1 MMMSTKTNIFNYI
14 NFSRSRFLKPAPL
27 IIIALFLSSCSL
39 KYDETISAEEK
50 NPEFVFYDT
59 KLTRYENNSK
69 KAEINTG
76 YIEQYKDSDATYARD
91 VNFKTIDKEGKMETE
106 GQCGLLYFDSKK
118 EIYELYDGIKLFNV
132 KQNTRFSA
140 DILRWNGK
148 TEQLT
153 SGRTD
158 MVRIEKDDTVI
169 VGSGFSASGISGRF
183 NFTGKVNGNIVTK
196 AEQENAES
204 EQSGIEE
211 TDKGESEQQ

>member
-1 MMMSTKTNIFNYI
+1 MMSKKSIARQTKS
-14 NFSRSRFLKPAPL
+14 FSLNLLAMLGLSAFG
-27 IIIALFLSSCSL
+27 LFSSSCSL
-39 KYDETISAEEK
+39 KYDETVSAEEK

-59 KLTRYENNSK
+59 KLTRYENNNK

-76 YIEQYKDSDATYARD
+76 YLEQYKDSDATYAKD
-91 VNFKTIDKEGKMETE
+91 VSFKTIYKDGKLETE
-106 GQCGLLYFDSKK
+106 GKCGLLYFDSKK
-118 EIYELYDGIKLFNV
+118 ELYELYDGIKLFNV

-183 NFTGKVNGNIVTK
+183 NFTGTVNGNIVTK
-196 AEQENAES
+196 SEEEKAGEQ
-204 EQSGIEE
+204 
-211 TDKGESEQQ
+211 

>member
-1 MMMSTKTNIFNYI
+1 MSKKTFQFNS
-14 NFSRSRFLKPAPL
+14 NFFSLKHLVFLGISTL
-27 IIIALFLSSCSL
+27 VLFSSSCSL
-39 KYDETISAEEK
+39 KYDETINAEEK
-50 NPEFVFYDT
+50 NPEFIFFDT

-76 YIEQYKDSDATYARD
+76 YIEQYKNSDATYARD
-91 VNFKTIDKEGKMETE
+91 VNFKTLDKEGKLETE
-106 GQCGLLYFDSKK
+106 GKCGLLYFDSKK
-118 EIYELYDGIKLFNV
+118 ELYELYDGIKLFNI

-169 VGSGFSASGISGRF
+169 IGSGFSASGISGRF
-183 NFTGKVNGNIVTK
+183 NFTGTVNGNIVTK
-196 AEQENAES
+196 SEEEKSGETAANNDTQNDKAEQ
-204 EQSGIEE
+204 
-211 TDKGESEQQ
+211 

>member
-1 MMMSTKTNIFNYI
+1 MIKNAITCHSNS
-14 NFSRSRFLKPAPL
+14 FSLKLLSMLGISAFGL
-27 IIIALFLSSCSL
+27 ILSSCSL
-39 KYDETISAEEK
+39 KYDETVSAEEK

-76 YIEQYKDSDATYARD
+76 YLEQYKNSDATYAKD
-91 VNFKTIDKEGKMETE
+91 VKFTTLDKEGKLETE
-106 GQCGLLYFDSKK
+106 GNCGLMYFDSKN
-118 EIYELYDGIKLFNV
+118 ELYELYDGIKLFNV

-169 VGSGFSASGISGRF
+169 IGSGFSASGISGRY
-183 NFTGKVNGNIVTK
+183 NFTGMVNGNIVTK
-196 AEQENAES
+196 SEKEKAEQ
-204 EQSGIEE
+204 Q
-211 TDKGESEQQ
+211 

>member
-1 MMMSTKTNIFNYI
+1 MMSKKAACQSKRI
-14 NFSRSRFLKPAPL
+14 SLKLLAMLGLFTFGL
-27 IIIALFLSSCSL
+27 ISSSCSL
-39 KYDETISAEEK
+39 KYDEAVSAEEK

-91 VNFKTIDKEGKMETE
+91 VNFKTIDKDGKLETE
-106 GQCGLLYFDSKK
+106 GKCGLLYFDSKK

-183 NFTGKVNGNIVTK
+183 NFTGTVNGNIVTK
-196 AEQENAES
+196 SEEEKAE
-204 EQSGIEE
+204 EQ
-211 TDKGESEQQ
+211 

>member
-1 MMMSTKTNIFNYI
+1 MSKKAACQSKRI
-14 NFSRSRFLKPAPL
+14 SLKLLAMLGLYAFGL
-27 IIIALFLSSCSL
+27 ISSSCSL
-39 KYDETISAEEK
+39 KYDETVSAEEK
-50 NPEFVFYDT
+50 NPEFVFYDI

-76 YIEQYKDSDATYARD
+76 YLEQYKDSDATYAKD
-91 VNFKTIDKEGKMETE
+91 VSFKTIDKDGKLETE
-106 GQCGLLYFDSKK
+106 GKCGLLYFDSKK

-183 NFTGKVNGNIVTK
+183 NFTGTVNGNIVTK
-196 AEQENAES
+196 SEEEKAGEASGNNENNLN
-204 EQSGIEE
+204 
-211 TDKGESEQQ
+211 DKVVQQ

>member
-1 MMMSTKTNIFNYI
+1 MMSKKTFQFNS
-14 NFSRSRFLKPAPL
+14 NFFSLKHL
-27 IIIALFLSSCSL
+27 VLLGISTLVLFSSSCSL
-39 KYDETISAEEK
+39 KYDETINAEER
-50 NPEFVFYDT
+50 NPEFIFFDT

-76 YIEQYKDSDATYARD
+76 YIEQYKNSDATYARD
-91 VNFKTIDKEGKMETE
+91 VNFKTLDKEGKLETE
-106 GQCGLLYFDSKK
+106 GKCGLLYFDSKK
-118 EIYELYDGIKLFNV
+118 ELYELYDGIKLFNI

-169 VGSGFSASGISGRF
+169 IGSGFSASGISGLF
-183 NFTGKVNGNIVTK
+183 NFTGTVNGNIVTK
-196 AEQENAES
+196 SEEEKSGETADNNDTQNDKAEQ
-204 EQSGIEE
+204 Q
-211 TDKGESEQQ
+211 

>member
-1 MMMSTKTNIFNYI
+1 MSKKAACQSKRI
-14 NFSRSRFLKPAPL
+14 SLKLLAMLGLFTFGL
-27 IIIALFLSSCSL
+27 ISSSCSL
-39 KYDETISAEEK
+39 KYDEAVSAEEK

-91 VNFKTIDKEGKMETE
+91 VNFKTIDKDGKLETE
-106 GQCGLLYFDSKK
+106 GKCGLLYFDSKK
-118 EIYELYDGIKLFNV
+118 ELYELYDGIKLFNV

-169 VGSGFSASGISGRF
+169 IGSGFSASGISGRF
-183 NFTGKVNGNIVTK
+183 NFTGMVNGNIVTK
-196 AEQENAES
+196 SEEEKAE
-204 EQSGIEE
+204 EQ
-211 TDKGESEQQ
+211 

>member
-1 MMMSTKTNIFNYI
+1 MSKKAACQSKRI
-14 NFSRSRFLKPAPL
+14 SLKLLAMLGLFTFGL
-27 IIIALFLSSCSL
+27 ISSSCSL
-39 KYDETISAEEK
+39 KYDEAVSAEEK

-91 VNFKTIDKEGKMETE
+91 VNFKTIDKDGKLETE
-106 GQCGLLYFDSKK
+106 GKCGLLYFDSKK
-118 EIYELYDGIKLFNV
+118 ELYELYDGIKLFNV

-183 NFTGKVNGNIVTK
+183 NFTGMVNGNIVTK
-196 AEQENAES
+196 SEEEKAE
-204 EQSGIEE
+204 EQ
-211 TDKGESEQQ
+211 

>member
-1 MMMSTKTNIFNYI
+1 MMISKSVLSTSKS
-14 NFSRSRFLKPAPL
+14 FSLKLFAILGFSAFGL
-27 IIIALFLSSCSL
+27 ISSSCSL
-39 KYDETISAEEK
+39 KYDETVSAEEK

-59 KLTRYENNSK
+59 KLTRYENSNK

-76 YIEQYKDSDATYARD
+76 YLEQYKDSDATYAKD
-91 VNFKTIDKEGKMETE
+91 VSFKTIDKDGKLETE
-106 GQCGLLYFDSKK
+106 GNCGLLFFDSKK
-118 EIYELYDGIKLFNV
+118 ELYELYDGIKLFNV

-169 VGSGFSASGISGRF
+169 VGSGFSASGVSGRY
-183 NFTGKVNGNIVTK
+183 NFTGMVNGNIVTK
-196 AEQENAES
+196 SDKEKSDES
-204 EQSGIEE
+204 AGDNHNNPN
-211 TDKGESEQQ
+211 DKAVQQ

>member
-1 MMMSTKTNIFNYI
+1 MSKKAACQSKRI
-14 NFSRSRFLKPAPL
+14 SLKLLAMLELFTFVL
-27 IIIALFLSSCSL
+27 ISSSCSL
-39 KYDETISAEEK
+39 KYDETVSAEEK

-76 YIEQYKDSDATYARD
+76 YLEQYKDSDATYAQD
-91 VNFKTIDKEGKMETE
+91 VSFKTIDKDGKLETE
-106 GQCGLLYFDSKK
+106 GKCGLLYFDSKK
-118 EIYELYDGIKLFNV
+118 ELYELYDGIKLFNV

-183 NFTGKVNGNIVTK
+183 NFTGTVNGNIVTK
-196 AEQENAES
+196 SEEEKAE
-204 EQSGIEE
+204 EQ
-211 TDKGESEQQ
+211 